1 MKITKEN
8 WWKRLRN
15 FMKSHTGLTVI
26 ISAAFLLGLTACTTK
41 TMPEEEGKKYP
52 DALFTLGKISMVELE
67 MPKKRS
73 RR

>member
-1 MKITKEN
+1 
-8 WWKRLRN
+8 
-15 FMKSHTGLTVI
+15 MKSHTGLTVI

-67 MPKKRS
+67 MPKKRG